1 MTTTEDAHDFY
12 DRLGLIVMSGEMGWN
27 DKTGK
32 KEFAFRKG
40 WQTLG
45 RHEYN
50 RKASGFALRTG
61 KGTGITVID
70 IDDPA
75 LEHNLELM
83 DLMTECNMV
92 QETKKGFHY
101 VFAYDDRIT
110 QTTDD
115 KLKLDVRNDGGCIF
129 AEPSI
134 AYDECGDVRAVYGWT
149 KKPEIGEA
157 LTILPDAVVA
167 YLGKLNKRYLKQIR
181 EEVKETESIETNA
194 SDPVDAPET
203 DLLLLKVIAELPTSV
218 LDNYS
223 DWIKIGMVLC
233 NEGYTCSQWDEVSK
247 RSSKYSAGACE
258 THWKSFANPNGK
270 RKVMNA
276 TLWKMLK
283 SANEPAFWVLM
294 EQRQDFWNLISQL
307 NHCDSAKYFYN
318 INPDKYL
325 WNEVMGWFSIQTNNT
340 WKGYEKAQ
348 PSGLKR
354 GIADVMQGLCVE
366 TKKAELSRYARESG
380 ATTDQDT
387 QKAISKKHLARITA
401 IQVAYKQF
409 GSSEFGNGVCAYLN
423 TFYEK
428 DDLEK
433 LMNMNKNLFAF
444 TDAVVDLETGQKR
457 AIMPSDYISL
467 TCGYAYPKKS
477 DPGMRARINKFLFG
491 MFENQETADYLFR
504 VLSSC
509 LFGGNRWE
517 EFYCFTGK
525 GSNGKG
531 LLADCMTAVF
541 GDFYH
546 TVDVTLFTKPLERKD
561 QPIPALVD
569 ARYKRMMM
577 TSEPEPTDTLQ
588 GGLIKKIS
596 GGDPVEARTLNS
608 KHIVRYVP
616 PYKLVIQANGVP
628 AMNRIDLAIQ
638 RRMRVIDFP
647 LVFKESA
654 DKMTEPHHRLGDPDL
669 KYKESKKT
677 EWRDEMMLMML
688 ETYDT
693 IKNLKCLPRP
703 ASVEASTGAYLDDN
717 NPLKSWLEDKYIKT
731 GRSADYISSS
741 QMIQDYSSDTGTERM
756 DSKKF
761 KKMMEFNGFDSK
773 RLNSCNCA
781 FVGLQRKA
789 ERLD

>member
-1 MTTTEDAHDFY
+1 MNTEDAHAFY
-12 DRLGLIVMSGEMGWN
+12 ERMGLIVMSGEMGWN
-27 DKTGK
+27 GK
-32 KEFAFRKG
+32 KTFSFRKG
-40 WQTLG
+40 WQTLD
-45 RHEYN
+45 RHAYD
-50 RKASGFALRTG
+50 RSVSGYALLTG
-61 KGTGITVID
+61 KKNGITVID
-70 IDDPA
+70 IDDPD
-75 LEHNLELM
+75 LEHNVELM

-92 QETKKGFHY
+92 QETKKGRHY
-101 VFAYDDRIT
+101 VFAYDERIV

-115 KLKLDVRNDGGCIF
+115 KLKLDVRNEGGCIF

-134 AYDECGDVRAVYGWT
+134 AYDDFGDVRAVYGWI
-149 KKPEIGEA
+149 KKPESGEP
-157 LTILPDAVVA
+157 LSVLPDEVVNKLA
-167 YLGKLNKRYLKQIR
+167 GLNKKYIR
-181 EEVKETESIETNA
+181 KEDVASVETEETTA
-194 SDPVDAPET
+194 SDPAVQTDA
-203 DLLLLKVIAELPTSV
+203 LLLNVVNALPVSV
-218 LDNYS
+218 LDNYAE
-223 DWIKIGMVLC
+223 WIKIGMVLC
-233 NEGYTCSQWDEVSK
+233 NEGYTCEQWDEVSK
-247 RSSKYSAGACE
+247 RSGKYVAGACE

-283 SANEPAFWVLM
+283 TSNEPAFWTLM
-294 EQRQDFWNLISQL
+294 EQRQDFWNLVSQL
-307 NHCDSAKYFYN
+307 NHCDVAKYFYN

-325 WNEVMGWFSIQTNNT
+325 WNETMGWFSIQANNT
-340 WKGYEKAQ
+340 WKAYERSQ

-366 TKKAELSRYARESG
+366 TKKVELSRYARESV
-380 ATTDQDT
+380 AITDQEE
-387 QKAISKKHLARITA
+387 QKSITKKHQARITA

-423 TFYEK
+423 TFYERE
-428 DDLEK
+428 DLDK

-444 TDAVVDLETGQKR
+444 TDAVIDLETGQVR
-457 AIMPSDYISL
+457 AITPTDYISL

-477 DPGMRARINKFLFG
+477 NPEMRAKINGFLFG
-491 MFENQETADYLFR
+491 MFENQETADYLMR

-569 ARYKRMMM
+569 ARYKRIMM

-608 KHIVRYVP
+608 KVIVRYVP
-616 PYKLVIQANGVP
+616 PYKLIIQANGVP

-647 LVFKESA
+647 LVFRESA

-669 KYKESKKT
+669 KYRESKKT

-693 IKNLKCLPRP
+693 IKLWKSLPRP
-703 ASVEASTGAYLDDN
+703 PAVESSTGAYLDDN
-717 NPLKSWLEDKYIKT
+717 NPLKAWLEEKYEKT
-731 GRSADYISSS
+731 GRSADYIASS
-741 QMIQDYSSDTGTERM
+741 QMIQDYSTDLGVERM
-756 DSKKF
+756 DPKKF
-761 KKMMEFNGFDSK
+761 KKMMEFNGYDSK
-773 RLNSCNCA
+773 RLNHCACA
-781 FVGLQRKA
+781 FVGLTRKPT
-789 ERLD
+789 L

>member
-1 MTTTEDAHDFY
+1 MTTEDAHGLY
-12 DRLGLIVMSGEMGWN
+12 SRLGLIVMSGRMGW
-27 DKTGK
+27 DDETSKKTFG
-32 KEFAFRKG
+32 FRKG
-40 WQTLG
+40 WQTLP

-50 RKASGFALRTG
+50 HNATGFALRTG
-61 KGTGITVID
+61 AGTGITAID
-70 IDDPA
+70 IDDPE
-75 LEHNLELM
+75 LEHNVELM

-92 QETKKGFHY
+92 QQTKKGFHY

-115 KLKLDVRNDGGCIF
+115 KLKLDVRNDGGCIY

-134 AYDECGDVRAVYGWT
+134 AYDDVGDVRAVYQWI
-149 KKPEIGEA
+149 KRPDVDES
-157 LTILPDAVVA
+157 LTALPDAVVQ
-167 YLGKLNKRYLKQIR
+167 YLGKLNKKYLKAATAAPA
-181 EEVKETESIETNA
+181 VKEEAESTA
-194 SDPVDAPET
+194 SDPQIEET
-203 DLLLLKVIAELPTSV
+203 SDLLLMKVVAELPVSV
-218 LDNYS
+218 LDNYA

-247 RSSKYSAGACE
+247 RSSKYVAGACE
-258 THWKSFANPNGK
+258 AHWKSFANPNGK

-283 SANEPAFWVLM
+283 TSNEPAFWTLM
-294 EQRQDFWNLISQL
+294 EQRQDFWNLVSQL
-307 NHCDSAKYFYN
+307 NHCDVAKYFYN

-325 WNEVMGWFSIQTNNT
+325 WNETMGWFSIQTNNT
-340 WKGYEKAQ
+340 WKGYERSQ

-366 TKKAELSRYARESG
+366 TKKAELARYARESG
-380 ATTDQDT
+380 STTDQDA

-409 GSSEFGNGVCAYLN
+409 GSSEFGNGVCSYLPS
-423 TFYEK
+423 FYEK
-428 DDLEK
+428 EDLDK
-433 LMNMNKNLFAF
+433 VMNMNKNLFAF

-457 AIMPSDYISL
+457 AIAPSDYISL
-467 TCGYAYPKKS
+467 TCGYAYPKQS
-477 DPGMRARINKFLFG
+477 SPEMRAKVQSFLFG
-491 MFENQETADYLFR
+491 MFENEETADYLLG

-561 QPIPALVD
+561 QPLPALVD

-616 PYKLVIQANGVP
+616 PYKLIIQANGVP

-654 DKMTEPHHRLGDPDL
+654 DKITESHHRLGDPDL

-688 ETYDT
+688 EKYNI
-693 IKNLKCLPRP
+693 IKNWKCLPRP
-703 ASVEASTGAYLDDN
+703 AAVEASTGAYLDDN
-717 NPLKSWLEDKYIKT
+717 NPLKSWLEEHYDKT
-731 GRSADYISSS
+731 GRTADYISST
-741 QMIQDYSSDTGTERM
+741 QMIQEFAMDTGTERM

-773 RLNSCNCA
+773 RLTHCNCA
-781 FVGLQRKA
+781 FVGLKRK
-789 ERLD
+789 EETL